1 MFISRKQELGRS
13 TYRQTLAAKEDV
25 GHTRVL
31 HLRQASLFVIIER
44 DVPHISLDL
53 FQSDRNSVSV
63 IIGNGVIWGKLEE
76 VVRLA
81 LNNAREEIA
90 ALQSEILN
98 DEIKRFVRVLDAGNG
113 NISNLLDQSGKD
125 DFTNVFPE
133 FGLEFERT
141 LAIEE

>member
-1 MFISRKQELGRS
+1 M
-13 TYRQTLAAKEDV
+13 
-25 GHTRVL
+25 
-31 HLRQASLFVIIER
+31 IIES
-44 DVPHISLDL
+44 DVPHVSLDL

-63 IIGNGVIWGKLEE
+63 IIGDGVIWGKLEE

-113 NISNLLDQSGKD
+113 NISNLLDQSGKN